1 MRSHSRIHTHFL
13 IRKSLIG
20 RHPES
25 LRLTQEEKA
34 RRLGAV
40 GKVTIGTL
48 QMLFPHANRTTT
60 TCIVTGLEIILNSLT
75 QETTVGGNVALAT
88 SAMLLLAES
97 GLSVT
102 TILHPRPFTTLTIGC
117 LPRHVKRTKYLV
129 VGSGLVAELNRASVR
144 VRNGRETNRE
154 TVEGRYGGATHGS
167 HHGRTIDVPIIGS
180 DETRRTITHSA
191 AEMTVHGSPPLRG
204 SRRPRESAIKVN
216 GPTTAVAI
224 SIKIET
230 VRVAGRVDKITH
242 SNLSSSNKSEI
253 GGTMMG
259 S

>member
-1 MRSHSRIHTHFL
+1 MRSHSRIHIHFL

-25 LRLTQEEKA
+25 LHLTQEEKA
-34 RRLGAV
+34 HRLGAV

-60 TCIVTGLEIILNSLT
+60 TCIVTGLEIILSSLT

-88 SAMLLLAES
+88 FAMLLLAES

-102 TILHPRPFTTLTIGC
+102 TILHPRPLTLTIGY
-117 LPRHVKRTKYLV
+117 LPRLVTRTRYPV
-129 VGSGLVAELNRASVR
+129 VGSGLVAELTRASVR
-144 VRNGRETNRE
+144 VRDGRETNRE
-154 TVEGRYGGATHGS
+154 TVEGRYGGATRGS
-167 HHGRTIDVPIIGS
+167 HHGRTIDVPTIGS
-180 DETRRTITHSA
+180 DEIRKTITHSA
-191 AEMTVHGSPPLRG
+191 VEMTVHGSLPLRG
-204 SRRPRESAIKVN
+204 SRRPLESAIKAN
-216 GPTTAVAI
+216 GPTTVVAI

-230 VRVAGRVDKITH
+230 VRVAGRVDKIIH